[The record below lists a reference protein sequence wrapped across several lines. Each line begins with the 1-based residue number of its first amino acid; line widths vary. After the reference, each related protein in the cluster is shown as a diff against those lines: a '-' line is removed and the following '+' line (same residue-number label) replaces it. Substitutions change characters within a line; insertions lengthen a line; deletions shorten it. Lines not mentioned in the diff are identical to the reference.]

1 MTLFFLILFVSIV
14 FLLELYV
21 FRILF
26 SFCFRTEPRLE
37 RNITNKIASYF
48 DSGGKITFTII
59 YWTLIIALPINMFLH
74 FQGIIE
80 PYEFKPWIYV
90 NAFFFIFAITRL
102 SLAFYSGIADIIG
115 WLDNKITKSSDL
127 GDYDPGRKSFIQK
140 MALLVGILPFPTL
153 TYGMIRNPYRYR
165 VRENIIGLKDLD
177 ERLEGLRIVQISD
190 IHSGSW
196 VFKSPVETAIKKI
209 NELKPDLVFFT
220 GDLVN
225 YKASEMEPFVEFF
238 SQIESTYGVYSVL
251 GNHDYGEYYRWDSK
265 QDQKG
270 NFQEMLNVHKRMG
283 WKLLRNE
290 NEIIN
295 INGAELA
302 VIGVENYSALP
313 QFPNYGDLSLA
324 YEGTKNAEVRILLSH
339 DPTHWDAEVRKYF
352 EDIHIT
358 LSGHTH
364 GFQFG
369 FEIPGFVRWS
379 PSSLVYNQWA
389 GLYQSGSQYL
399 YVNRGLGFLG
409 YPGRVGI
416 LPEITFI
423 ELRDKKEDL
432 V

>member
-1 MTLFFLILFVSIV
+1 MTLFIFILFLSIV

-26 SFCFRTEPRLE
+26 SFCFPTKSIIGSSFRE
-37 RNITNKIASYF
+37 KIAGYF
-48 DSGGKITFTII
+48 VSGKKTTFTVV
-59 YWTLIIALPINMFLH
+59 YWALIIALPINMFLH

-90 NAFFFIFAITRL
+90 NAFFFIFVITRI
-102 SLAFYSGIADIIG
+102 SIAFYSGIADVIG
-115 WLDNKITKSSDL
+115 WIGGKFAKSSDL
-127 GDYDPGRKSFIQK
+127 SDYDPGRKSFIQK
-140 MALLVGILPFPTL
+140 MALVVGILPFPTL

-165 VRENIIGLKDLD
+165 VRDNIIGIVDLD
-177 ERLEGLRIVQISD
+177 DRLEGLRIVQISD
-190 IHSGSW
+190 IHAGSW

-209 NELKPDLVFFT
+209 NDLKPDLVFFT
-220 GDLVN
+220 GDMVN
-225 YKASEMEPFVEFF
+225 YKASEMEPFVELF
-238 SQIESTYGVYSVL
+238 SQIESTYGVYSIL
-251 GNHDYGEYYRWDSK
+251 GNHDYGEYYRWDSE
-265 QDQKG
+265 QDKRE
-270 NFQEMLNVHKRMG
+270 NFQQMLDVHNRMG
-283 WKLLRNE
+283 WKLLRNK
-290 NEIIN
+290 NEIISVK
-295 INGAELA
+295 GAELA

-313 QFPNYGDLSLA
+313 QFPNYGNLSKA
-324 YEGTKNAEVRILLSH
+324 YEGAKDADLRILLTH
-339 DPTHWDAEVRKYF
+339 DPTHWDAEVRKSF
-352 EDIHIT
+352 NDIEIT

-389 GLYQSGSQYL
+389 GLYQKGTQYL

-416 LPEITFI
+416 LPEITLI
-423 ELRDKKEDL
+423 ELKKKTDDL